1 MWVAELVAALAS
13 LALGLAVIIFSYDLP
28 FESEFG
34 PAAGFLPRLIGYGIT
49 ACAIVILINVIRKY
63 GKKEVF
69 FKPTTRLG
77 VTVLIQIVIGF
88 LLFPLLGFSVVL
100 GVFTG
105 VSMRTM
111 GKHKWLS
118 CGITA
123 VVSAIGIHYLFGSGL
138 DIPLPTGLIGW

>member
-1 MWVAELVAALAS
+1 MWVAEFIAALAS
-13 LALGLAVIIFSYDLP
+13 LALGLAVIFFSYDLP

-49 ACAIVILINVIRKY
+49 ACAIIILINVVRKY
-63 GKKEVF
+63 GKKEAF

-100 GVFTG
+100 GAFTG

-111 GKHKWLS
+111 GKHKWIS

>member
-1 MWVAELVAALAS
+1 MWIAELIAALAS
-13 LALGLAVIIFSYDLP
+13 LALGLAVIFFSFDLP
-28 FESEFG
+28 YTSEFG

-49 ACAIVILINVIRKY
+49 GSAILILINVIRKY
-63 GKKEVF
+63 GKKEAF

-77 VTVLIQIVIGF
+77 IIVLIQVVISF
-88 LLFPLLGFSVVL
+88 LLFPLLGFSITL
-100 GVFTG
+100 GAFTG

-111 GKHKWLS
+111 GRHKWLS

-138 DIPLPTGLIGW
+138 DIPLPTGRIGW

>member
-1 MWVAELVAALAS
+1 MWVAEFIAALAS
-13 LALGLAVIIFSYDLP
+13 LALGLAVIFFSYDLP

-34 PAAGFLPRLIGYGIT
+34 PAAGFLPRLIGYGIA
-49 ACAIVILINVIRKY
+49 ACAVIILINVIRKY
-63 GKKEVF
+63 GKKEAF

-100 GVFTG
+100 GAFTG

-111 GKHKWLS
+111 GKHKWIS